1 MEVRHAPALLCRL
14 TDQWVVV
21 IAVAIIA
28 SYLAGT
34 ALR

>member
-14 TDQWVVV
+14 TDLWVVV